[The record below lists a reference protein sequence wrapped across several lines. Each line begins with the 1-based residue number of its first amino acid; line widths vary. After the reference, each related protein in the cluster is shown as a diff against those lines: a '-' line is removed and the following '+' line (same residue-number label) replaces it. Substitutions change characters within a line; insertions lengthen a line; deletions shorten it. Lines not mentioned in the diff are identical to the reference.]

1 MFNMISHD
9 KSNLIELEKS
19 ILEYLTSKGRIR
31 ACLLHKLEKR
41 FCKPDS
47 KIRIKKVSLISCLF
61 SMMRKRIIDIIIF
74 EPFEIK
80 WEERNL
86 RNLDYL
92 KDGPYYIRKFTYLEN
107 SLFKK
112 NERREDYFFDSRIL
126 DFDNNEK
133 IINVISKLS
142 NLLKKVPELK
152 YKTVI
157 YYPKNSEPLNIYETY
172 AGNYDLEFIDLKSP
186 SPPVGIFHKIGVNLE
201 DQKADLTI
209 IQSYRINYMCLYITL
224 IETIQKAIMEIQEDG
239 ENLDR
244 NKEMLKDL
252 TRKFAYN
259 CIMYVKSDWVEIREP
274 NPYRWETFFKFFNLP
289 FRIINLAFRSLKF
302 HGRTFE
308 SLSNFKYC
316 IYIKKRDQNH
326 IKYLKDL
333 GYEVFSD
340 YNLKDKVAIGLD
352 LEIFI
357 PCPTIEHFY
366 FLYKYLFY
374 YHLFLL
380 FKHSFTYLLKTEQNI
395 KFSDK
400 EQMLY
405 KVFLPVMESLFNI
418 RDNKI
423 TNKLIFKYYTFN
435 PDELEI
441 IYNKFLV
448 NNVKKIEKKMF
459 DYFFFRFSK
468 KLTN

>member
-1 MFNMISHD
+1 MISLN
-9 KSNLIELEKS
+9 KPCPIELKKS
-19 ILEYLTSKGRIR
+19 ILEYLISKGRIR
-31 ACLLHKLEKR
+31 ACLLYKLEKR
-41 FCKPDS
+41 FCKPNS
-47 KIRIKKVSLISCLF
+47 KMRIKKASLISCIF
-61 SMMRKRIIDIIIF
+61 SMLRKRIIDIIIF

-86 RNLDYL
+86 KNLDYL
-92 KDGPYYIRKFTYLEN
+92 NNGPYYIRKFNYLEN

-112 NERREDYFFDSRIL
+112 RERRGNYFFDSRIL
-126 DFDNNEK
+126 DFDNIEK
-133 IINVISKLS
+133 NLNTISKLS

-152 YKTVI
+152 YKTAI
-157 YYPKNSEPLNIYETY
+157 YYPKNSEPLNIYEPFE
-172 AGNYDLEFIDLKSP
+172 GNYDLEFIDLKSP
-186 SPPVGIFHKIGVNLE
+186 SPPVGIFHKIEVNLE
-201 DQKADLTI
+201 DQKSDLTI

-224 IETIQKAIMEIQEDG
+224 IETIQKAIMEIQENAD
-239 ENLDR
+239 NLDR
-244 NKEMLKDL
+244 NKEMLNDL

-259 CIMYVKSDWVEIREP
+259 CIMYVKSDWVEIKEP

-289 FRIINLAFRSLKF
+289 FRIINLDFRSLKF

-316 IYIKKRDQNH
+316 IYIKKRDQNQ
-326 IKYLKDL
+326 IKYLKEL
-333 GYEVFSD
+333 GYEEFSD
-340 YNLKDKVAIGLD
+340 YNLKNKVAIGLD

-366 FLYKYLFY
+366 FLYKYIFY

-395 KFSDK
+395 KFSEK

-405 KVFLPVMESLFNI
+405 RVFLPVMESLFNI
-418 RDNKI
+418 HDNSI

-441 IYNKFLV
+441 IYNKFLL

>member
-1 MFNMISHD
+1 MFNMISRD
-9 KSNLIELEKS
+9 KSNPIELEKF

-41 FCKPDS
+41 FCKPNS
-47 KIRIKKVSLISCLF
+47 KNRIKKVSLISCIF

-86 RNLDYL
+86 RNFKYL
-92 KDGPYYIRKFTYLEN
+92 KDGPYYVRDFTYLEN
-107 SLFKK
+107 LLFKK
-112 NERREDYFFDSRIL
+112 SKRGRNYFFDSMIL
-126 DFDNNEK
+126 DFADNEK
-133 IINVISKLS
+133 IFNLISKLS
-142 NLLKKVPELK
+142 NLLKKVPKLK

-157 YYPKNSEPLNIYETY
+157 FYPKESEPLNIYEPFE
-172 AGNYDLEFIDLKSP
+172 GNYDLEFIDLKSP

-224 IETIQKAIMEIQEDG
+224 IETIQKAIMEIQKDG
-239 ENLDR
+239 NNLDR
-244 NKEMLKDL
+244 NKELLEDL
-252 TRKFAYN
+252 TKKFAYN
-259 CIMYVKSDWVEIREP
+259 CIMYVKSDWVEIKEP

-289 FRIINLAFRSLKF
+289 FRIINLDFRSLKF

-326 IKYLKDL
+326 IKFLKEL
-333 GYEVFSD
+333 GYEEFSD
-340 YNLKDKVAIGLD
+340 YNLKNKVAIGLD
-352 LEIFI
+352 LEILI

-366 FLYKYLFY
+366 FLYKYIFY

-380 FKHSFTYLLKTEQNI
+380 FKHSFTYLLETKQNI
-395 KFSDK
+395 KFSEK
-400 EQMLY
+400 ELMLY
-405 KVFLPVMESLFNI
+405 RVFLPVMESLFNI
-418 RDNKI
+418 HDNNI
-423 TNKLIFKYYTFN
+423 TNKLIFKYYTLN

-441 IYNKFLV
+441 IYNKFLLS
-448 NNVKKIEKKMF
+448 NVKKIEKKMF
-459 DYFFFRFSK
+459 DYFIFRFSK
-468 KLTN
+468 KLTK

>member
-1 MFNMISHD
+1 MFNMISLN
-9 KSNLIELEKS
+9 KPCPIELKKF

-31 ACLLHKLEKR
+31 GCLLYKLEKL
-41 FCKPDS
+41 FCKPNS
-47 KIRIKKVSLISCLF
+47 KMRIKKVSLISCLF
-61 SMMRKRIIDIIIF
+61 SMMRKGIIHIIIF

-80 WEERNL
+80 WEVRNL
-86 RNLDYL
+86 RNLEYL
-92 KDGPYYIRKFTYLEN
+92 KDGPYYIRKFIYLEN
-107 SLFKK
+107 SWFKK
-112 NERREDYFFDSRIL
+112 SERRGNYFFDSRIL
-126 DFDNNEK
+126 DFNDNDY
-133 IINVISKLS
+133 ILDLISKLS

-157 YYPKNSEPLNIYETY
+157 YYPKNSEPLNIYEPFER
-172 AGNYDLEFIDLKSP
+172 NYELDFIDFKSP
-186 SPPVGIFHKIGVNLE
+186 SLPVGNFQKIEVNLE
-201 DQKADLTI
+201 DQKSDLTI

-224 IETIQKAIMEIQEDG
+224 IETIQKAIMEIQKDVD
-239 ENLDR
+239 NLDR

-259 CIMYVKSDWVEIREP
+259 CIMYVKSDWVEIKEP

-289 FRIINLAFRSLKF
+289 FRIINLDFRSLKF

-316 IYIKKRDQNH
+316 IYIKKIDQNQ

-333 GYEVFSD
+333 GYEEFSD
-340 YNLKDKVAIGLD
+340 YNLEDKVAIGLD

-366 FLYKYLFY
+366 FLYKYIFY

-380 FKHSFTYLLKTEQNI
+380 FKHSFTYLLKTKQNI

-418 RDNKI
+418 HDNNI
-423 TNKLIFKYYTFN
+423 TNKLIFNYYTFN

-441 IYNKFLV
+441 VYNKFLL